1 MHARISGDREQT
13 LLMKW
18 DAVAILLHVLFGLL
32 EVSEQSSYY
41 DLEVRGE

>member
-18 DAVAILLHVLFGLL
+18 DAFAILLHVLFGLL
-32 EVSEQSSYY
+32 ALYLRVQISMTQVG
-41 DLEVRGE
+41 L